1 VSLHR
6 YDDNRHMMRQ
16 LLHVKRSKN
25 ETLLR
30 NFIALLL
37 TNKSNVSL
45 APDFHFVAL
54 VNMIIKSFSEM
65 LLMLSI
71 WNALD
76 A

>member
-1 VSLHR
+1 
-6 YDDNRHMMRQ
+6 MMRQ